1 MLNLFN
7 NSIAFDGDVFRNVV
21 SLRESRDLF
30 ADLSEG
36 DETASRIAAAAEMRT
51 KERIPQ
57 GLIQRGFHYT
67 TAIDYPFATEPFLS
81 TRFGDGS
88 FGVWYGSLAL
98 ETSIRETAFHM
109 YRAESA
115 VEGLQEIVIR
125 ERAVYLVL
133 CQAVL
138 IDLTGKEVDFP
149 DLLSDDYLFTQG
161 VAKRLNREGHPGLL
175 APAARHRGGK
185 NLAVFNP
192 EILSDPRNH
201 CYLTYYFDPA
211 AKSLTVE
218 RQRGKELFHLAW

>member
-1 MLNLFN
+1 MIKLFDKSN
-7 NSIAFDGDVFRNVV
+7 AFDEDVFRNIV

-36 DETASRIAAAAEMRT
+36 DQSASMIAAAAEMRA

-57 GLIQRGFHYT
+57 GLIPRGFHYT

-115 VEGLQEIVIR
+115 VDGLQEIVIR
-125 ERAVYLVL
+125 ERAVYKVL

-175 APAARHRGGK
+175 APSARHRGGR

-192 EILSDPRNH
+192 EILSNPRNH

-211 AKSLTVE
+211 TRSLNVE
-218 RQRGKELFHLAW
+218 RQRGRSLFHLAW

>member
-149 DLLSDDYLFTQG
+149 ISYLMTICSLKALPRG
-161 VAKRLNREGHPGLL
+161 LIAKAIPACWPPLPGIEGERTSPCST
-175 APAARHRGGK
+175 P
-185 NLAVFNP
+185 
-192 EILSDPRNH
+192 
-201 CYLTYYFDPA
+201 
-211 AKSLTVE
+211 KS
-218 RQRGKELFHLAW
+218 